1 MRRSFKLMSA
11 AAFTL
16 SAGVALA
23 GTPFGGDDTGF
34 VPPDKDTAK
43 CEDSVSKQVSTLSND
58 LLKCNIKDSDDQFK
72 NGGTGSFDGVAC
84 QVAARGKYDTKTG
97 ALTCTGPATCVDRPG
112 LRDLTTTLIN
122 LNGGVV
128 FCDNSSGTA
137 QDAPN
142 TGFVPPNKDVQK
154 CENGVAKSAA
164 KLIGAIVKC
173 HVKAADQALKG
184 KPYNEEACEQIAMG
198 QYDLKTFTIP
208 GCPACLG
215 TAGQGAL
222 RDLVETLLD
231 SNNNGSYCASP
242 SGAFLN

>member
-1 MRRSFKLMSA
+1 MRSPFMLMTA

-16 SAGVALA
+16 SAGLAVA
-23 GTPFGGDDTGF
+23 GTPFGADDTGF

-43 CEDSVSKQVSTLSND
+43 CEDGVSKEVSKLGAA

-97 ALTCTGPATCVDRPG
+97 ALTCTGPAACVDRPG

-128 FCDNSSGTA
+128 FCDSSSGTA

-142 TGFVPPNKDVQK
+142 TGFVPADKETQK
-154 CENGVAKSAA
+154 CEDAIAKSAS
-164 KLIGAIVKC
+164 KLLGAIVKC
-173 HVKAADQALKG
+173 HIKAADQALKG

-198 QYDLKTFTIP
+198 QYDLKTFTILE
-208 GCPACLG
+208 CPSCLG
-215 TAGQGAL
+215 AAAQGAL

-231 SNNNGSYCASP
+231 GNNVGSYCASP